1 MSFSF
6 QLYSS
11 RNVASQED
19 FLSQLAELGYTSVE
33 GYGGVYGDPQSFSSA
48 MSANG
53 LTMPSGHF
61 GIDDLRDDFGGVM
74 MLAQTFGIK
83 HVIVPY
89 LVAEARPSNK
99 AGWQALARELSKIGT
114 KVRETGRTF
123 SWHNHDFEFEALEDG
138 SYPMDVILET
148 AADIS
153 WEADLGWVARAG
165 LDPAPIVSKYAD
177 RIVAIHVKDIAKDGE
192 GLEEDGWSDIGEGV
206 MDWPGL
212 IRQIREQAPNA
223 ILVAEQDN
231 PSDAV
236 RFASVSMAN
245 LKDI

>member
-11 RNVASQED
+11 RNVASQEI

-33 GYGGVYGDPQSFSSA
+33 GYGGVYDDPQSFFSA
-48 MSANG
+48 MSASG

-61 GIDDLRDDFGGVM
+61 GINDLRDNFDNVM
-74 MLAQTFGIK
+74 MLADTFGIK

-89 LVAEARPSNK
+89 LEAEARPTDK
-99 AGWQALARELSKIGT
+99 AGWQALARELSEIGA

-138 SYPMDVILET
+138 SYPMDIILRT
-148 AADIS
+148 APDIS

-165 LDPAPIVSKYAD
+165 LDPAPIVEKYAD
-177 RIVAIHVKDIAKDGE
+177 RLIAVHVKDIAKAGE
-192 GLEEDGWSDIGEGV
+192 GLDEDGWSDIGEGV

-212 IRQIREQAPNA
+212 IRQIRAQAPNA
-223 ILVAEQDN
+223 LLIAEQDN

>member
-11 RNVASQED
+11 RNVASQEA
-19 FLSQLAELGYTSVE
+19 FLSNLAELGYTSVE
-33 GYGGVYGDPQSFSSA
+33 GYGGVYGDPDSFAEA

-53 LTMPSGHF
+53 LSMPSGHF
-61 GIDDLRDDFGGVM
+61 GIDDLRDNFDGVM
-74 MLAQTFGIK
+74 MLADTFGIK

-89 LVAEARPSNK
+89 LVAEARPADK
-99 AGWQALARELSKIGT
+99 AGWQAFAKELSEIGA
-114 KVRETGRTF
+114 KVRAAGKTF
-123 SWHNHDFEFEALEDG
+123 SWHNHDFEYEALEDG
-138 SYPMDVILET
+138 SYPMDIILET
-148 AADIS
+148 APDIG

-165 LDPAPIVSKYAD
+165 LDPAPIVAKHAD
-177 RIVAIHVKDIAKDGE
+177 RLVAVHVKDIAKEGE
-192 GLEEDGWSDIGEGV
+192 GLDEDGWSDIGEGV

-212 IRQIREQAPNA
+212 IRQIRDQAPNA